1 MNNFQKLLG
10 VLPLAII
17 LASCSEETPVA
28 NECLP
33 ADLVIH
39 NTLIYTADDDNWTAE
54 AAVSKD
60 GKIVYVGDNS
70 GAAPYMCGDAQI
82 LDMSG
87 KFVYS
92 GLTDGH
98 QHLARMGA
106 REMTVDL
113 GGMGSLKETVDALM
127 AWAEDVP
134 DGGWVLGSGWIERD
148 WSDEK
153 RFLNKHDVDAFTANK
168 PLYIPRSDNSSAL
181 VNSKALEMLGVTKDT
196 PDPFGGAFERDENG
210 EPTGYIV
217 GEAMN
222 LFEPL
227 LPTSDDDVFLKNSIV
242 KGMDWNVAHGWTM
255 IHDSAQFDRDTRMIK
270 ELHTEGK
277 IKHRIFAS
285 ANIRFKEET
294 IAAGPYDSGDD
305 MFKLGA
311 IKLYI
316 DGTLGS
322 RSAALL
328 ENYDDADHP
337 GYISFEKE
345 DLYPT
350 MVDALRAGF
359 QIQTHA
365 IGDKANRLIL
375 DWYEEAMNEVP
386 QSEWGNPDPRWRM
399 EHAQLMDPADFPRF
413 KEIGI
418 LPSMQPSHA
427 IGDLHYAE
435 ERVGLERLKGAY
447 AWRTMIDHGNIVIGG
462 TDAPAERGDP
472 RIEFYAA
479 VARKDLEGF
488 STEGW
493 NPDLAVTREEALKM
507 FTVWPAYGAF
517 QEEIKGMVKVGYL
530 ADFTVFNKD
539 IMTIPE
545 EEIPG
550 VENQM
555 TIVGGKIVYQK

>member
-1 MNNFQKLLG
+1 MKLNKLMG
-10 VLPLAII
+10 LLPLTVL
-17 LASCSEETPVA
+17 LAACGDKAPDGGV
-28 NECLP
+28 CLP
-33 ADLVIH
+33 ADMVIH
-39 NTLIYTADDDNWTAE
+39 NTTIYNADDDNWIVE
-54 AAVSKD
+54 AMASKD
-60 GKIVYVGDNS
+60 DKIIFVGSNADVAS
-70 GAAPYMCGDAQI
+70 YTCGNAEI
-82 LDMSG
+82 FDMSG
-87 KFVYS
+87 KYVYA

-113 GGMGSLKETVDALM
+113 GGFYSLKETVSAIE
-127 AWAEDVP
+127 AWADEVP

-148 WSDEK
+148 WSDDS
-153 RFLNKHDVDAFTANK
+153 RFLNKGDVDAFTENK

-181 VNSKALEMLGVTKDT
+181 VNSKALELLGVTKDT
-196 PDPFGGAFERDENG
+196 PDPFGGAFERYKDG

-217 GEAMN
+217 GEAMS

-227 LPTSDDDVFLKNSIV
+227 LPTGEDLVFLKDSIQ
-242 KGMDWNVAHGWTM
+242 KGMDLNVTNGWTA
-255 IHDSAQFDRDTRMIK
+255 IHDSAEYDRDTKMIK
-270 ELHTEGK
+270 ELHAEGNLQ
-277 IKHRIFAS
+277 HRIFAS
-285 ANIRFKEET
+285 ANIRFVDET
-294 IAAGPYDSGDD
+294 LAAGIYDSGDD
-305 MFKLGA
+305 MYQLAG

-337 GYISFEKE
+337 GFISFERE

-350 MVDALRAGF
+350 MVAALKAGF
-359 QIQTHA
+359 QVQTHA

-386 QSEWGNPDPRWRM
+386 KSEWGKADPRWRM
-399 EHAQLMDPADFPRF
+399 EHAQLMDPADFSRF
-413 KEIGI
+413 KELGI

-435 ERVGLERLKGAY
+435 ERIGLERLKGAY
-447 AWRTMIDHGNIVIGG
+447 AWRTMIDAGNIVVGG

-479 VARKDLEGF
+479 VARKDTSGF
-488 STEGW
+488 RGEGW
-493 NPDLAVTREEALKM
+493 NLDLAVTREEALKM

-517 QEEIKGMVKVGYL
+517 QENIKGMVKVGYL
-530 ADFTVFNKD
+530 ADFTVFDKD

-545 EEIPG
+545 SEILL
-550 VENQM
+550 VQNQM